1 MPKQKIHNRQERA
14 AQQIQRDL
22 AELIR
27 LELKDPR
34 VGFVTITD
42 VEVTR
47 DYAHAKVFYTLMQG
61 ENAETQAALT
71 RSAGFLRSQLGRR
84 ITLFSVPQL
93 HFVYDH
99 SVEHGMA
106 LTALIDQAAA
116 TIRPLE
122 DEDAADD
129 ADKA

>member
-22 AELIR
+22 ADLIR
-27 LELKDPR
+27 TELKDPR

-47 DYAHAKVFYTLMQG
+47 DYAHAKVFYTLMGG
-61 ENAETQAALT
+61 ENADTQAALT

-93 HFVYDH
+93 HFAYDH